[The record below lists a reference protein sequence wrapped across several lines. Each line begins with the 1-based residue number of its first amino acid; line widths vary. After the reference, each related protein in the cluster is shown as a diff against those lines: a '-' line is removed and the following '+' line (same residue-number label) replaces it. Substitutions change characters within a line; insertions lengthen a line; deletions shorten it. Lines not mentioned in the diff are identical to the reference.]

1 MKSLIYKI
9 LGVFGVLFTFF
20 QLGKRSGKNDLKNEI
35 NKNRIEDV
43 KRTNKIK
50 EDIHNLDDASAR
62 AKLQKYA
69 RE

>member
-1 MKSLIYKI
+1 MKNLIYKI
-9 LGVFGVLFTFF
+9 LGIFGILFAFF
-20 QLGKRSGKNDLKNEI
+20 QLGKRSLKNEI

-43 KRTNKIK
+43 RKTNKIR
-50 EDIHNLDDASAR
+50 EDISNLDDATAR

>member
-9 LGVFGVLFTFF
+9 LGVLGLLFTTF

-50 EDIHNLDDASAR
+50 EDIRNLDIDSAR

-69 RE
+69 RK

>member
-1 MKSLIYKI
+1 MKSLVYKI
-9 LGVFGVLFTFF
+9 LGGLVVLFTSFR
-20 QLGKRSGKNDLKNEI
+20 LGKISGKNDLKNEI

-43 KRTNKIK
+43 KRTNKIE
-50 EDIHNLDDASAR
+50 EDIRNLDDASAR

>member
-9 LGVFGVLFTFF
+9 LGIFGVLFASF

-35 NKNRIEDV
+35 NKNRLEDV
-43 KRTNKIK
+43 RKTNKIK
-50 EDIHNLDDASAR
+50 EDIRNLDIDSAR

-69 RE
+69 RK

>member
-1 MKSLIYKI
+1 MKNLIYKI
-9 LGVFGVLFTFF
+9 LGGLVVLFASF
-20 QLGKRSGKNDLKNEI
+20 QLGKKSGKTALKNEI

-50 EDIHNLDDASAR
+50 EDISNLDDDTAR

>member
-9 LGVFGVLFTFF
+9 LGVLGLLFTFF
-20 QLGKRSGKNDLKNEI
+20 RLGKISGKNDLKNEI

-43 KRTNKIK
+43 RKTNEIK
-50 EDIHNLDDASAR
+50 EDIRNLDDASAR

-69 RE
+69 RK